1 MSERDSLYCHRG
13 ADVERLA
20 NANSVDLHVR
30 HEDTMTRDEI
40 LARITFDPGICSGK
54 PCIRGHRIEVSSILD
69 LLANGWSSAE
79 ILTKYPDL
87 EEADIHACIAYG
99 TETTW
104 ERDILK

>member
-1 MSERDSLYCHRG
+1 MSECDSPYCDRAAG
-13 ADVERLA
+13 VERLV
-20 NANSVDLHVR
+20 NARSSAQLVR
-30 HEDTMTRDEI
+30 HEDTMTRDDI
-40 LARITFDPGICSGK
+40 LARITIDQGICSGK
-54 PCIRGHRIEVSSILD
+54 PCLRRHRIEVSSILD

-104 ERDILK
+104 ERDVLK